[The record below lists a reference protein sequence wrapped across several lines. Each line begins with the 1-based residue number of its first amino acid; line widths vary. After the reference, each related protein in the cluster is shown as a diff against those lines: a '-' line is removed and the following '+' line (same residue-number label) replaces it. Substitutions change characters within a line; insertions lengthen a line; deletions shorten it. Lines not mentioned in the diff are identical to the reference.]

1 MHELSCHR
9 ILMKRGC
16 QLSTSVRTLP
26 LTFQGVTDVL
36 SQSSSVF
43 FHGACTCSLCG
54 HCHRALLHSST
65 SHFRKKTDKKPVSV
79 NPKGI
84 KREKAPTVSVWKN
97 MTVQELADAVG
108 RDLDT
113 LFEIFLYVDDSE
125 IYDSPRTP
133 IDNVKVIQEAVKR
146 AGFRCDFSSNPLRV
160 EKKKEN
166 KDAVKRPPP
175 LESELIS
182 RPPVVTIMGHVDH
195 GKTTLLDALR
205 HTSVV
210 DTEFGGITQ
219 HIGAFAVKL
228 DTGEQVTFLDTPG
241 HAAFKAMR
249 ARGANVTDMVV
260 LVVAADDGVMLQ
272 TKESIEHA
280 QEAMVPIIIAINKID
295 KPEANIERCRQMLL
309 DCGLQLEEQGGE
321 VQAVPISA
329 LKGQN
334 LDLLIEAIATE
345 AELLNLRAD
354 SKGLVEASVVEARTD
369 PGRGKVVT
377 CIIQRGTLRKGAVL
391 VAGTAWGK
399 VRNMFSDSGKPLKDA
414 PPATPVQIIGWRD
427 LPAAGDLILE
437 VESDRRANEVIDW
450 RKQQLSVQKQK
461 EAEIIIQERLNEH
474 LKVYRKQLE
483 ERRMQGRRYGKRRG
497 PREKESREEDTGPR
511 VSIVLKGDVDG
522 SVEAI
527 LDVIDTYHS
536 PDCQL
541 YVLSYGVG
549 MVTPSDVNMAAT
561 FKELTSRVSPDL
573 GNKFKN
579 RNWLRMHAIWVLKNN
594 AVDNANLQLLKQL
607 PGEECSYKAID
618 IVLDSDEVVN
628 CLEEF
633 LNSLTLSVFWTS
645 TSPLKTQDWQ
655 TSNAFEK
662 LGATKALQWNS
673 SCHKK
678 MMPRILEATILTGKA
693 SREDVFI
700 PRIPVIP
707 SDAPFEFKCLQFP
720 LKLSFAMSN
729 NKAQVEGQTPTPCT
743 TKVVDL
749 ALQAAMEDKPMPQLR
764 ETELTSLL
772 FPGDPECWVTPPA
785 TFTTGKLNID
795 CASTQFSD
803 KLPRLPES
811 LVRIEYEAR
820 TRLSRS
826 INSATMAEMASL
838 VYQDES
844 LFKILTKSLLLTLQ
858 SDAYDFAV
866 ARRNCRK
873 HVLSEA
879 TIRHEPNKLI
889 KASIW
894 GPDLFPED
902 IVNSVLGEA
911 ARVNQSLK
919 VRWGLMP
926 KRKYETIRKSDK
938 RQEEWPLCIFVV
950 SGEANVLAE
959 FVVTEG
965 KKKIPVAGCRCIKG
979 TLKRDARYRV
989 IRKEEVIHEGEL
1001 QSMRHLKSEVKSIPK
1016 EKECG
1021 LMFQDE
1027 EVRFELGDT
1036 ILCYAVNKVKQ
1047 VTDWDPGF

>member
-1 MHELSCHR
+1 MPAR

-16 QLSTSVRTLP
+16 QLSTSVRPLP
-26 LTFQGVTDVL
+26 LLFQGVPDVP
-36 SQSSSVF
+36 SQGSSAF
-43 FHGACTCSLCG
+43 FHGACMCSLCG
-54 HCHRALLHSST
+54 HCHRALLHSSS
-65 SHFRKKTDKKPVSV
+65 SHYRKKIDKKPVSV

-84 KREKAPTVSVWKN
+84 KRERAPTVSVWKN

-113 LFEIFLYVDDSE
+113 LFEIFLYVEDSE

-175 LESELIS
+175 LESELVS

-280 QEAMVPIIIAINKID
+280 QEARVPIIIAINKID
-295 KPEANIERCRQMLL
+295 KPEADIERCRQMLL

-321 VQAVPISA
+321 VQAVPVSA

-427 LPAAGDLILE
+427 LPAAGDLIIE
-437 VESDRRANEVIDW
+437 VESERRANEVIDW
-450 RKQQLSVQKQK
+450 RKQQLSLQKQK

-483 ERRMQGRRYGKRRG
+483 ERRMQGRRYGKRRE
-497 PREKESREEDTGPR
+497 PRQKESREEDTGPR
-511 VSIVLKGDVDG
+511 VSVVLKGDVDG

-536 PDCQL
+536 TDCQL

-549 MVTPSDVNMAAT
+549 MVTPSDVTMAAT
-561 FKELTSRVSPDL
+561 FKGTIYAFNVDVPKEIRKLAATEGVTIKSSNIIYRLIEDL
-573 GNKFKN
+573 QEE
-579 RNWLRMHAIWVLKNN
+579 ISNN
-594 AVDNANLQLLKQL
+594 L
-607 PGEECSYKAID
+607 
-618 IVLDSDEVVN
+618 
-628 CLEEF
+628 
-633 LNSLTLSVFWTS
+633 
-645 TSPLKTQDWQ
+645 PLKDV
-655 TSNAFEK
+655 EE
-662 LGATKALQWNS
+662 
-673 SCHKK
+673 
-678 MMPRILEATILTGKA
+678 IL
-693 SREDVFI
+693 
-700 PRIPVIP
+700 
-707 SDAPFEFKCLQFP
+707 
-720 LKLSFAMSN
+720 
-729 NKAQVEGQTPTPCT
+729 
-743 TKVVDL
+743 
-749 ALQAAMEDKPMPQLR
+749 
-764 ETELTSLL
+764 
-772 FPGDPECWVTPPA
+772 
-785 TFTTGKLNID
+785 
-795 CASTQFSD
+795 
-803 KLPRLPES
+803 
-811 LVRIEYEAR
+811 
-820 TRLSRS
+820 
-826 INSATMAEMASL
+826 
-838 VYQDES
+838 
-844 LFKILTKSLLLTLQ
+844 
-858 SDAYDFAV
+858 
-866 ARRNCRK
+866 
-873 HVLSEA
+873 
-879 TIRHEPNKLI
+879 
-889 KASIW
+889 
-894 GPDLFPED
+894 
-902 IVNSVLGEA
+902 
-911 ARVNQSLK
+911 
-919 VRWGLMP
+919 
-926 KRKYETIRKSDK
+926 
-938 RQEEWPLCIFVV
+938 
-950 SGEANVLAE
+950 GEANVLAE
-959 FVVTEG
+959 FIVTEG

-979 TLKRDARYRV
+979 TLKRDASYRV
-989 IRKEEVIHEGEL
+989 MRREEVIHEGEL

-1036 ILCYAVNKVKQ
+1036 ILCYTVNKVKQ